1 MLNSFVKERACLVFS
16 TPFFRSAMQRS
27 FSTPTRSMASQQRV
41 LIIGGCG
48 FVGTSLSRHLA
59 SQSHLICI
67 VDLFIPSQL
76 QNDQTRIQFCQA
88 DISQLSQ
95 LEIVFSNF
103 KPNIVVHL
111 ASWGMS
117 GSPML
122 DPRCHQINV
131 EGTRNSITLCQRYD
145 VKGFIYTS
153 TYNVIFGGQEI
164 VNGDESL
171 PYFPLTDHPDQ
182 YGPSKTVAEQLALSA
197 NGTKTSN
204 GSTLVSCSLRPAAIY
219 GPEEQRH
226 FPRIVSIMDR

>member
-1 MLNSFVKERACLVFS
+1 
-16 TPFFRSAMQRS
+16 
-27 FSTPTRSMASQQRV
+27 MAEPQRV

-48 FVGTSLSRHLA
+48 FVGSSLSRHLA
-59 SQSHLICI
+59 SQSYLICI
-67 VDLFIPSQL
+67 VDLFIPSQ
-76 QNDQTRIQFCQA
+76 QIDQKAGGNSIRYLQA
-88 DISQLSQ
+88 DISKLAE
-95 LEIVFSNF
+95 LEKVFSDF
-103 KPNIVVHL
+103 KPTLVIHL

-131 EGTRNSITLCQRYD
+131 DGTRNAVTLCQRYD
-145 VKGFIYTS
+145 VKGFVYTS
-153 TYNVIFGGQEI
+153 TYNVIFGGREI

-171 PYFPLTDHPDQ
+171 PYFPVAGHPDQ
-182 YGPSKTVAEQLALSA
+182 YGPSKTAAEQLALSA

-204 GSTLVSCSLRPAAIY
+204 GSTLITCSLRPAAIY